1 MWILGMM
8 GEIRHAI
15 GEASGYGKAGGD
27 DFSGLFR
34 FICKIANL
42 CSRLHCGGKVYFLA
56 PLPLGFTW
64 EPGTHVFLCSF
75 LTVSFCHS

>member
-1 MWILGMM
+1 MRILGMM

-34 FICKIANL
+34 FLCKIANPVQD
-42 CSRLHCGGKVYFLA
+42 CIVEGRCIF
-56 PLPLGFTW
+56 
-64 EPGTHVFLCSF
+64 
-75 LTVSFCHS
+75 